1 MEIFRRTGF
10 DKSFSLTTLI
20 LISFGLVIV
29 FSSSA
34 ILSNEIYE
42 RPFNF
47 FIHQLV
53 GACIGLTLAIFVMV
67 TKIPFYQS
75 NIFIYG
81 LLFLSFILL
90 SACMF
95 MPAIGHTNRWLFF
108 FGLRFQPSELAKIS
122 LILFIAKYLSRKK
135 EKINELSSLAVPI
148 AILMIF
154 ILLIIKEPDY
164 GTAILIF
171 VICATMLFIGGVK
184 FSYFFYT
191 GIFFLAL
198 FIFYLFQASYRLN
211 RFIAFLSP
219 TSDTLGSGYQAF
231 QSKLAIGS
239 GGLFGVGPGQST
251 QKLFFLPYAHTDYIY
266 SIVGEEFGLIGAV
279 GVLFLFGLFLWRGL
293 VIARNAPTLFTRL
306 LAAGLTMAICTQALL
321 NISIV
326 LGLGPAT
333 GLPLP
338 LFSFGRSS
346 LVCTLFSIGILL
358 HISQRKTSL
367 RRK

>member
-34 ILSNEIYE
+34 ILSNEIYQ

-53 GACIGLTLAIFVMV
+53 GACIGLALAIFVMV

-81 LLFLSFILL
+81 LLFLTFILL

-95 MPAIGHTNRWLFF
+95 MPAIGHTNRWLVF

-135 EKINELSSLAVPI
+135 ENINELSSLAVPI
-148 AILMIF
+148 TILMIF

-171 VICATMLFIGGVK
+171 LICATM
-184 FSYFFYT
+184 FSSTQRAIRLVLDTKHSSLNLQSVQEGFLESGQAKAPRSSFFY
-191 GIFFLAL
+191 LM
-198 FIFYLFQASYRLN
+198 
-211 RFIAFLSP
+211 P
-219 TSDTLGSGYQAF
+219 TQ
-231 QSKLAIGS
+231 II
-239 GGLFGVGPGQST
+239 
-251 QKLFFLPYAHTDYIY
+251 YI
-266 SIVGEEFGLIGAV
+266 L
-279 GVLFLFGLFLWRGL
+279 LWEK
-293 VIARNAPTLFTRL
+293 N
-306 LAAGLTMAICTQALL
+306 
-321 NISIV
+321 
-326 LGLGPAT
+326 LGL
-333 GLPLP
+333 
-338 LFSFGRSS
+338 
-346 LVCTLFSIGILL
+346 
-358 HISQRKTSL
+358 
-367 RRK
+367 